1 MLIHIIPKI
10 LNHTDYQVRLL
21 DLNIPDF
28 SISLKAGIDVSLKKP
43 YPNSKYQV
51 VCIGNDKRP
60 TKGFYLEHVNHINEF
75 SVITRWAI
83 DPLNEVLSHIVN
95 YKLADDDYGAMSDD
109 HTLLYPS
116 FEFESRWL
124 DVDNPVNTQP
134 RMDVLVNNEAHRRG
148 AKIGLYD
155 EYCGGVLVK
164 RVEHITIRTIQVE
177 RLIAKSEYDEFF
189 PSTTQKL
196 IVKECNK

>member
-10 LNHTDYQVRLL
+10 LNLTDYQVRLL

-51 VCIGNDKRP
+51 VCIGNDNRP

-83 DPLNEVLSHIVN
+83 DHFDVALSHIVH

-109 HTLLYPS
+109 HTLLHPS
-116 FEFESRWL
+116 FEFESRRL
-124 DVDNPVNTQP
+124 DTDIPNNTQP
-134 RMDVLVNNEAHRRG
+134 RMDVLVNNEAHKRG
-148 AKIGLYD
+148 AKVGLYD
-155 EYCGGVLVK
+155 EYCDGVLVK
-164 RVEHITIRTIQVE
+164 RIEHITIRTIQIE
-177 RLIAKSEYDEFF
+177 RLLAKSKHDEFF
-189 PSTTQKL
+189 PSTKQRL
-196 IVKECNK
+196 IVQECNR